1 MVPEVLRALFL
12 DPGDWIHRRVESVSM
27 SPDGVTRREISVDV
41 DLAAAAPWP
50 ADAAGRLLVP
60 ATIHAKRPLRSFS
73 ASCNGEPVP
82 VLTTEDNAELAETL
96 LRSLVP
102 PQLPQAE
109 AEALV
114 GRSIPEL
121 VHAPE
126 VFVDDVI
133 GDFRAVCDRL
143 RAVVGALID
152 QGRLPAGA
160 AATWDAD
167 LALFTTVAY
176 QLARGFLLTFVLPW
190 ELAGRRVLL
199 AYAMD
204 AEYAAGRRP
213 SLRDRLRHSWRPWVG
228 RVGLQDLPACRSF
241 HVEVT
246 VPAEVRLHEFT
257 ALAANGADGAG
268 DPAVARVLATDRT
281 VRRWSG
287 AVRGHL
293 ALRPT
298 SRFDDAVCE
307 LVILPARQGLTAFA
321 AVAVTAV
328 TVLLVLV
335 GVVSRAPQHVLDPSW
350 EGPSTATSVVMSV
363 VAVLLSWVNR
373 RPEHDIAVRVLRPL
387 RYALNLEAV
396 VMLLLAGAASIPLT
410 PGAGTVYWTLLVL
423 AHLLALALVVR
434 SWVVR
439 GWVSS
444 GRFSIRAR
452 HPGS

>member
-1 MVPEVLRALFL
+1 
-12 DPGDWIHRRVESVSM
+12 
-27 SPDGVTRREISVDV
+27 
-41 DLAAAAPWP
+41 
-50 ADAAGRLLVP
+50 
-60 ATIHAKRPLRSFS
+60 
-73 ASCNGEPVP
+73 
-82 VLTTEDNAELAETL
+82 
-96 LRSLVP
+96 
-102 PQLPQAE
+102 
-109 AEALV
+109 
-114 GRSIPEL
+114 
-121 VHAPE
+121 
-126 VFVDDVI
+126 
-133 GDFRAVCDRL
+133 
-143 RAVVGALID
+143 
-152 QGRLPAGA
+152 
-160 AATWDAD
+160 
-167 LALFTTVAY
+167 
-176 QLARGFLLTFVLPW
+176 
-190 ELAGRRVLL
+190 
-199 AYAMD
+199 
-204 AEYAAGRRP
+204 
-213 SLRDRLRHSWRPWVG
+213 
-228 RVGLQDLPACRSF
+228 
-241 HVEVT
+241 
-246 VPAEVRLHEFT
+246 
-257 ALAANGADGAG
+257 
-268 DPAVARVLATDRT
+268 
-281 VRRWSG
+281 